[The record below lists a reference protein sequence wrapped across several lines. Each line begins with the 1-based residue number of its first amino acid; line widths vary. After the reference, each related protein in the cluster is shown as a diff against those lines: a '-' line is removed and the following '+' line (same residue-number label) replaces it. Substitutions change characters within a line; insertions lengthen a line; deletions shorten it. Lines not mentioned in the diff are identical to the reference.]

1 MPSRQ
6 MGMSV
11 GARYAREQCVHQGCV
26 EGPGSSPEIL
36 KGQSVQIIGTFMRL
50 GYVITIPVWP
60 CINNENAKTYFKAI
74 LSELLAF

>member
-11 GARYAREQCVHQGCV
+11 GARHAREQRVHQGYV

-36 KGQSVQIIGTFMRL
+36 KGQSGQIIGTFMRL
-50 GYVITIPVWP
+50 GYAITIPVWP
-60 CINNENAKTYFKAI
+60 GINNEKAKNIFQNHFK
-74 LSELLAF
+74 

>member
-6 MGMSV
+6 MGTSV
-11 GARYAREQCVHQGCV
+11 GARRAREQCVHQGGV

-50 GYVITIPVWP
+50 GYAITVPVWP
-60 CINNENAKTYFKAI
+60 YISNENAKKYISKPF
-74 LSELLAF
+74 